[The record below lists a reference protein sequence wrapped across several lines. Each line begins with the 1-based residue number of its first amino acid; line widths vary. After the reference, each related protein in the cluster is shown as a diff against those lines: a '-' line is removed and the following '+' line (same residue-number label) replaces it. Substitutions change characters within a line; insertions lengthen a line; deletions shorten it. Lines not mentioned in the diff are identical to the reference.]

1 MEIKSKNQNIDSQ
14 SQVSIAH
21 FSKVEV
27 VLDVKIG
34 GVRTDIGSLMN
45 VKAGDMLKSDVKLN
59 DKVQLIL
66 DGNTVAEGILVEED
80 GCFCFQVTSI
90 N

>member
-1 MEIKSKNQNIDSQ
+1 
-14 SQVSIAH
+14 
-21 FSKVEV
+21 
-27 VLDVKIG
+27 
-34 GVRTDIGSLMN
+34 IGSLMN
-45 VKAGDMLKSDVKLN
+45 VKAGDTLKSDVKLN

-80 GCFCFQVTSI
+80 GCFCFQVTSV

>member
-1 MEIKSKNQNIDSQ
+1 MEVKSKNQNIDSQ
-14 SQVSIAH
+14 SQVSIEH
-21 FSKVEV
+21 FSKVAV
-27 VLDVKIG
+27 ALDVKIG

-45 VKAGDMLKSDVKLN
+45 VKAGDTLKSDVKLN

-80 GCFCFQVTSI
+80 GCFCFQVTSV

>member
-1 MEIKSKNQNIDSQ
+1 MEVKNKTQNANTQ
-14 SQVSIAH
+14 SQVSLTH

-27 VLDVKIG
+27 NLEVKIG
-34 GVRTDIGSLMN
+34 SVKADIGSLMN
-45 VKAGDMLKSDVKLN
+45 IKAGDTLKSDIKLN

-80 GCFCFQVTSI
+80 GCFCFQVMSV